1 MKTIATTF
9 AELATVMGAMPVV
22 NQDSCIPLWEEKYI
36 ARIKQMLDAVC
47 HAKLPVRWDNRRETF
62 VFERQAPTG
71 YVLRRRLW
79 SDGDNWVFSD
89 DERKVIFTT
98 TDLTV
103 MMERVTRWVT
113 AKFLKKTTEK

>member
-1 MKTIATTF
+1 M
-9 AELATVMGAMPVV
+9 
-22 NQDSCIPLWEEKYI
+22 S
-36 ARIKQMLDAVC
+36 RIKQMLDAVR

-62 VFERQAPTG
+62 VFEREAPTG

-103 MMERVTRWVT
+103 MMERVTRWAT
-113 AKFLKKTTEK
+113 AKFLKKSTEKY